1 MDEYTLQVDI
11 YNLVKISQSSLDKY
25 IWQFGQIHFAQWT
38 YTIYNHDQSTSYPI
52 LMALPSYTVTTKP
65 GTWSKYL
72 GFYLTNTI
80 CLLDKYILQV
90 GQIYIYNVYH
100 LQIWPINF
108 LPDSNG
114 SALLD
119 IDHKTRGQS
128 FDQNIFLRFNQR
140 NHLSF
145 VSTRVFAAFGRWTLV
160 YVRPEYRLRRSWVTH
175 SRNQGF
181 EQPFRCSD
189 LVFEIYPSLFLDTQP
204 YMTHLFS

>member
-1 MDEYTLQVDI
+1 MTNQLLTQFWWLCRPTRWQQNPELDQS
-11 YNLVKISQSSLDKY
+11 ISVFIWQILFAYWTNTFYKLDK
-25 IWQFGQIHFAQWT
+25 
-38 YTIYNHDQSTSYPI
+38 
-52 LMALPSYTVTTKP
+52 
-65 GTWSKYL
+65 
-72 GFYLTNTI
+72 
-80 CLLDKYILQV
+80 
-90 GQIYIYNVYH
+90 YIYNVYH

-145 VSTRVFAAFGRWTLV
+145 VSTRVFAAFGRWTQAHV
-160 YVRPEYRLRRSWVTH
+160 GPEYRLRRSWVTH

-189 LVFEIYPSLFLDTQP
+189 LVFEIYPSLFLDSQP